1 MPQPEFQAMVQPARL
16 YPQIWR
22 LLLGLL
28 LMAFIF
34 TGFFAMMAVVVY
46 PIVGPLEYFGFMQ
59 TLQKPVTSGATLFV
73 LISFI
78 GMFLAPIIATP
89 ACHLRPAGTLFGP
102 RGETLRGFAI
112 TVLVLAPIYVGLAAA
127 AWWFIKPEQNM
138 ALGTWLRWLP
148 LAVPLVLIQVT
159 AEELIFRGYLPQQLA
174 ARFRARWIWM
184 GIPSLIFAAL
194 HYNPEAGASVWLI
207 LLTTFAFALV
217 AMDLTERSG
226 SLGAAIGIHF
236 VNNLSALL
244 FLSVKGT
251 ITGLALYVT
260 PFGVSEA
267 GALGG
272 AILIDLLM
280 LFLIWRLLRLV
291 VIR

>member
-1 MPQPEFQAMVQPARL
+1 MRQPEFQAMIQPARL

-28 LMAFIF
+28 LMGFIYMGAFAI
-34 TGFFAMMAVVVY
+34 MAVAVY

-59 TLQKPVTSGATLFV
+59 SLQKPATVGATLFV

-78 GMFLAPIIATP
+78 GMFLAPIIAAP
-89 ACHLRPAGTLFGP
+89 ACHMRPPGSLVGP
-102 RGETLRGFAI
+102 RGETLRSFAL
-112 TVLVLAPIYVGLAAA
+112 TVAVLAPIYAALAGLG
-127 AWWFIKPEQNM
+127 WWMMKPEQNM
-138 ALGTWLRWLP
+138 ALSAWLRLLP

-174 ARFRARWIWM
+174 ARFSARWVWM
-184 GIPSLIFAAL
+184 GLPSVLFAAL
-194 HYNPEAGASVWLI
+194 HYNPAAGNSAWLI
-207 LLTTFAFALV
+207 LLATFAFALV
-217 AMDLTERSG
+217 AMDLTERTG

-236 VNNLSALL
+236 LNNLSALL

-251 ITGLALYVT
+251 ITGLSLYVT
-260 PFGVSEA
+260 PFGIGET
-267 GALGG
+267 GTLGG
-272 AILIDLLM
+272 AILIDLVL
-280 LFLIWRLLRLV
+280 LFVIWLLLRWI

>member
-28 LMAFIF
+28 LMMFVF
-34 TGFFAMMAVVVY
+34 LGFFAMMAVVAY
-46 PIVGPLEYFGFMQ
+46 PIVGPLNYFGFIQ
-59 TLQKPVTSGATLFV
+59 SLQKPVTIGTTLFV

-78 GMFLAPIIATP
+78 GMFLAPIIAAP

-102 RGETLRGFAI
+102 RGETLRGFGL
-112 TVLVLAPIYVGLAAA
+112 TVLVLAPIYAGLAAA
-127 AWWFIKPEQNM
+127 AWWFIGPEPNM
-138 ALGTWLRWLP
+138 ALGTWLRLLP
-148 LAVPLVLIQVT
+148 LAALLVLIQVT

-174 ARFRARWIWM
+174 ARFNARWVWM
-184 GIPSLIFAAL
+184 GIPSLVFAAL
-194 HYNPEAGASVWLI
+194 HYNPEAGATAWLI
-207 LLTTFAFALV
+207 VLTTFLFALI
-217 AMDLTERSG
+217 AMDLTERTG
-226 SLGAAIGIHF
+226 SLGVAIGLHF

-260 PFGVSEA
+260 PFGVAEA
-267 GALGG
+267 SALGG
-272 AILIDLLM
+272 SIAIDLLM
-280 LFLIWRLLRLV
+280 LFLIWRLLRLI

>member
-28 LMAFIF
+28 LMMFVF
-34 TGFFAMMAVVVY
+34 LGFFAMMAVVVY
-46 PIVGPLEYFGFMQ
+46 PIVGPLNYFGFIQ
-59 TLQKPVTSGATLFV
+59 SLQKPVTIGTTLFV

-78 GMFLAPIIATP
+78 GMFLAPIIAAP
-89 ACHLRPAGTLFGP
+89 ACHLRPAGSLFGP
-102 RGETLRGFAI
+102 RGESLRGFTT
-112 TVLVLAPIYVGLAAA
+112 TVGVLAPIYIGLAGLG
-127 AWWFIKPEQNM
+127 WWLVGPEQNM
-138 ALGTWLRWLP
+138 ELGTWMRWLP

-174 ARFRARWIWM
+174 ARFNARWIWM
-184 GIPSLIFAAL
+184 GIPSVIFAAL
-194 HYNPEAGASVWLI
+194 HYNPEAGATAWLI
-207 LLTTFAFALV
+207 VLTTFAFALV
-217 AMDLTERSG
+217 AMDLTERTG
-226 SLGAAIGIHF
+226 SLGAAIGLHF

-251 ITGLALYVT
+251 ITGLSLFVT
-260 PFGVSEA
+260 PFGVAEA

-272 AILIDLLM
+272 AIAIDLLV
-280 LFLIWRLLRLV
+280 LFVIWRLLRLV